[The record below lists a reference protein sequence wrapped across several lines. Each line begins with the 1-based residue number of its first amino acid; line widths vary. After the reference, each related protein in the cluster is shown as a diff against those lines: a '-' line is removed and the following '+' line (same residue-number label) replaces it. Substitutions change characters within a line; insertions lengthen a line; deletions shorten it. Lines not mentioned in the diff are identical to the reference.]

1 MGKKTIY
8 NLCGKSPDEIKD
20 LYNLFLSDPSL
31 SGLTSSNISNY
42 KNAFNRE
49 EIRMA
54 LKKTCGTENLYTI
67 DDAVVLEK
75 VLVELASLRL
85 KYKNDK
91 TKLKRIKDSGSYIK
105 KYIRF
110 LNVCEVVNEQS
121 EETIPAEKGM
131 GYCYIITNP
140 AFLKNYIKIGYTDS
154 LERRLNDLYNTSI
167 PVRFEVYAALKTT
180 KYKEAEEL
188 MHKAFEEQRISP
200 DREYF
205 LMLKENALDYL
216 KVIAKGL
223 GGELLIYGKDGKPKN
238 PIKY

>member
-1 MGKKTIY
+1 MKY
-8 NLCGKSPDEIKD
+8 NLNGKSSLEVKE
-20 LYNLFLSDPSL
+20 LYEQFLLDPAQ
-31 SGLTSSNISNY
+31 SGLTSNISNY
-42 KNAFNRE
+42 KNAYSRE
-49 EIRMA
+49 EIRLI
-54 LKKTCGTENLYTI
+54 LKKVCGTEDLYSITNATI
-67 DDAVVLEK
+67 LGK
-75 VLVELASLRL
+75 VIVELVSLRQ
-85 KYKNDK
+85 KYKEDK
-91 TKLKRIKDSGSYIK
+91 SKLKRIKDCGSYIN

-110 LNVCEVVNEQS
+110 LENCDVVGELANVPYA
-121 EETIPAEKGM
+121 TEKGV

-223 GGELLIYGKDGKPKN
+223 GGELLIFGKDGKPKS

>member
-1 MGKKTIY
+1 MGKQIVY
-8 NLCGKSPDEIKD
+8 NLNGKSPDEVKK
-20 LYNLFLSDPSL
+20 LYDQFLANSAL

-42 KNAFNRE
+42 KNAFKRE

-54 LKKTCGTENLYTI
+54 LKKACGTNNLYSI
-67 DDAVVLEK
+67 VDVGVLEK
-75 VLVELASLRL
+75 ALIELANFRL

-91 TKLKRIKDSGSYIK
+91 TKLKRIKDSGSYLK
-105 KYIRF
+105 KYIKF
-110 LNVCEVVNEQS
+110 LELCEVEKTTLGLVPN
-121 EETIPAEKGM
+121 EKGL

-140 AFLKNYIKIGYTDS
+140 AFQKNYIKIGYTDS

-167 PVRFEVYAALKTT
+167 PLRFEVYAALRTV

-188 MHKAFEEQRISP
+188 MHKAFDEQRISS
-200 DREYF
+200 DREFF
-205 LMLKENALDYL
+205 LMLRESALDYL

-238 PIKY
+238 SILY

>member
-1 MGKKTIY
+1 MGKRAIY
-8 NLCGKSPDEIKD
+8 NLSGKSPDEIED
-20 LYNLFLSDPSL
+20 LYNLFLSNPSL

-42 KNAFNRE
+42 KNAFKRE

-54 LKKTCGTENLYTI
+54 LKKSCGTENLYTI
-67 DDAVVLEK
+67 FDAIVLEK
-75 VLVELASLRL
+75 VLIELVNLKM
-85 KYKNDK
+85 KYKKDK
-91 TKLKRIKDSGSYIK
+91 TKIKRIKDSGSYIR
-105 KYIRF
+105 KYISF
-110 LNVCEVVNEQS
+110 LNVCEVDREQP
-121 EETIPAEKGM
+121 EETISSEKGM

-140 AFLKNYIKIGYTDS
+140 AFLKNYVKIGYTDS

-223 GGELLIYGKDGKPKN
+223 GGELLIFGKDGKPKS
-238 PIKY
+238 PMKY